1 LSLHKQPFITA
12 QSQVIAAHFVYRIT
26 AQYFMPCCIL
36 YADDMLLL
44 SPTITGLQN
53 MLDKCSELAKLLQ
66 LEFNVEKSHC
76 IAFGSMSN

>member
-1 LSLHKQPFITA
+1 
-12 QSQVIAAHFVYRIT
+12 
-26 AQYFMPCCIL
+26 MPCCIL